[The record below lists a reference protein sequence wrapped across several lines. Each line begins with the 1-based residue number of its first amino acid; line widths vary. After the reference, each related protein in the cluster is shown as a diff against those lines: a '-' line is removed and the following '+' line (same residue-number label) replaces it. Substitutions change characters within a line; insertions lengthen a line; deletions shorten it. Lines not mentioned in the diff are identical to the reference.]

1 MKYFVVRANFSTRVR
16 EAHVKAMEME
26 KASGGKSSYPS
37 FLPDDMNKMRG
48 PHVDYNSALKQDGKL
63 LCAGPLTDYTWV
75 LFIYI
80 ADSEEEAKAL
90 IEGDPFFKCGFFTDY
105 EIKEW
110 FNRI

>member
-1 MKYFVVRANFSTRVR
+1 MKYFVVRANFSTRFR

-26 KASGGKSSYPS
+26 KTSGGKTSYRS
-37 FLPDDMNKMRG
+37 FLPDDMNKMR
-48 PHVDYNSALKQDGKL
+48 PHHFDYNVALKRDGKL

-105 EIKEW
+105 EIEEW
-110 FNRI
+110 FYRV